1 MSNICTAFNVKN
13 EKELTD
19 LIESFDLNEN
29 DEAELYSYLNESMS
43 VDGIRYIAAELT
55 KKYDNGSYEKLQEQ
69 LTKEPFKRVLKEEV
83 IDNSRIEKK
92 WQEIVQLYRSLGYSS
107 SEELEDEEFTEMRC
121 ALTTLFGYIH
131 RRFVTSNTTLA
142 TKADEVYSGIEKS
155 YEMAW
160 MEEYQDT
167 DPDNTYYGQYSSF
180 QDMAENA
187 SPDEMFESLSSSEK
201 RDVIERA
208 IETAQDFVL
217 QYENILFSS
226 VQDEPENIKKPK
238 ESGEEWLEETAN
250 EKEAKFIRIN
260 NLMKEVNRCLMDC
273 RNGKIF
279 EEIANNEDDSEDN
292 LLDEIGAHMCNLL
305 LRLSEAHYVPA
316 ELEILDIN
324 PYIKKQAEELMNW
337 EEWLDENI
345 QSENDFKDWLNNNL
359 QEKRYYGIFQALP
372 IDGKFNCC
380 QVIYKSMKLMYDT
393 FINSDYYSELT
404 AQPPKESG
412 EEFMESYDVNKE
424 PIFDIGDNVS
434 FKWGNKEITGR
445 VINTKKIGSN
455 EYFDIISWNNE
466 KKRRETYT
474 TVCPVSNEMKKIS
487 EGEI

>member
-1 MSNICTAFNVKN
+1 MNNIYNAFNVQN
-13 EKELTD
+13 EFELTK
-19 LIESFDLNEN
+19 LIESFDLNNE
-29 DEAELYSYLNESMS
+29 EETELYSSLNESMS
-43 VDGIRYIAAELT
+43 VDGIRYIITELT

-69 LTKEPFKRVLKEEV
+69 LSKQPFKRTLKE
-83 IDNSRIEKK
+83 DATHYDLKNLWKD
-92 WQEIVQLYRSLGYSS
+92 IVQQYRDLGYGDFDDDDLVRIYNNVYGFLSAVS
-107 SEELEDEEFTEMRC
+107 NEFWNTDKPLDSDADSIGTYYDDEVVKEFRREVRT
-121 ALTTLFGYIH
+121 GYINY
-131 RRFVTSNTTLA
+131 FGDYDN
-142 TKADEVYSGIEKS
+142 
-155 YEMAW
+155 YEDMLENGSMA
-160 MEEYQDT
+160 
-167 DPDNTYYGQYSSF
+167 
-180 QDMAENA
+180 
-187 SPDEMFESLSSSEK
+187 EMFEALMSQMKKELVE
-201 RDVIERA
+201 RLVNDVNNFI
-208 IETAQDFVL
+208 Q
-217 QYENILFSS
+217 ENENELFNPNF
-226 VQDEPENIKKPK
+226 DEPKKAAQPEDNGDK
-238 ESGEEWLEETAN
+238 DWLEEAAN

-273 RNGKIF
+273 RDGKIF

-292 LLDEIGAHMCNLL
+292 LLDEIGGHMCNLL

-345 QSENDFKDWLNNNL
+345 QSEEDFKDWLNTNL
-359 QEKRYYGIFQALP
+359 QERRYYGIFQAMP

-380 QVIYKSMKLMYDT
+380 QVIYKSMKLMYNT

-434 FKWGNKEITGR
+434 FKWGDKEITGR